1 MSWLTD
7 PIYALDTETTGID
20 TEIDRVIT
28 ACLGYSEWFGHWVPS
43 QWLINPGVPIP
54 PEATKVHGI
63 TDEKAQEGVSPAEA
77 LEELYEGLVEA
88 VYTQR
93 PVVGHNL
100 TYDLTILDRESR
112 RHLGNALPA
121 GLLVLDTLVLFRR
134 FDLTTGSRRL
144 EDLAYRNGITFPA
157 HDATADALASL
168 RLLHILAADNDLLP
182 VVPLAELQPLQ
193 AKWHAAHQEQAR
205 AKRIGN
211 GQSADGFSTD
221 WPLIPFAESRA
232 A

>member
-1 MSWLTD
+1 MSWLNE
-7 PIYALDTETTGID
+7 PLAALDTETTGID
-20 TEIDRVIT
+20 VETDRIIT
-28 ACLGYSEWFGHWVPS
+28 ACVGMSLQAGHWSPES
-43 QWLINPGVPIP
+43 WLISPGVSIP

-63 TDEKAQEGVSPAEA
+63 TDEKAAAGETPRMALGSIRMRLAALARDGV
-77 LEELYEGLVEA
+77 
-88 VYTQR
+88 
-93 PVVGHNL
+93 PVVGHHVV
-100 TYDLTILDRESR
+100 YDLTILDREFR